1 MTTPSQ
7 DELFDFSIDTANL
20 YREESITDLKS
31 ASIRR
36 LVPILPD
43 GSDDASRSQIFIGH
57 TQLMSPEGPLPI
69 QARLNAESLDEA
81 YAAFPAAMRQALEE
95 VIRQVEQL
103 RRQQQQSQAREQS
116 RIIVPGR

>member
-7 DELFDFSIDTANL
+7 DELFDFSVDTGNL
-20 YREESITDLKS
+20 YREESITDLKA

-36 LVPILPD
+36 LIPILPD
-43 GSDDASRSQIFIGH
+43 GSDDDSRSQIFIGH

-69 QARLNAESLDEA
+69 QARLQAESLQEA
-81 YAAFPAAMRQALEE
+81 YAAFPDAMRQALDE

-103 RRQQQQSQAREQS
+103 RRQQQAQGGEQS

>member
-1 MTTPSQ
+1 MTTPAQ
-7 DELFDFSIDTANL
+7 DELFDFSVDTANL
-20 YREESITDLKS
+20 YREESVTDLKA

-43 GSDDASRSQIFIGH
+43 GSDDTSRSQIFIGH

-69 QARLNAESLDEA
+69 QARLEAGSLEEA
-81 YAAFPAAMRQALEE
+81 YAVFPDAMRQALEE
-95 VIRQVEQL
+95 VIRQVERL
-103 RRQQQQSQAREQS
+103 RRQQQAQSREQS

>member
-7 DELFDFSIDTANL
+7 DDLFDFSIDTTNL
-20 YREESITDLKS
+20 YREESITDLKA

-36 LVPILPD
+36 LVPILAD
-43 GSDDASRSQIFIGH
+43 GSDDAGRSQIFIGH

-69 QARLNAESLDEA
+69 QARLKAESLAEA
-81 YAAFPAAMRQALEE
+81 YEEFPGAMRRALEE
-95 VIRQVEQL
+95 VIRQVEQM
-103 RRQQQQSQAREQS
+103 RQQQQAQARDQS

>member
-1 MTTPSQ
+1 MTPPNQ
-7 DELFDFSIDTANL
+7 DALFDFSVDTANL
-20 YREESITDLKS
+20 YREESITDLKA

-43 GSDDASRSQIFIGH
+43 GSDDASRSQIFVGH

-69 QARLNAESLDEA
+69 QARLEAESLAEA
-81 YAAFPAAMRQALEE
+81 YAAFPDAMRKALEE
-95 VIRQVEQL
+95 VVRQVEEM
-103 RRQQQQSQAREQS
+103 RRQQQSQARDQS